1 MTTSQRLDAIEM
13 SQVRRRPFVDTPQ
26 AAAYRQMIE
35 TVAQFQNALVQ
46 ANPTEYQIA
55 EMVATVT
62 AMRQMLTEQTV
73 PEDQRL
79 YGRGEIGGSN
89 QLLVPRLT
97 FESVDDHQLQAHT
110 VAGHFF
116 NGINDAMHGGVVSVV
131 FDTVMGRLAM
141 GTEHRVCR
149 TAYLNTQFRNVTP
162 IGERLDI
169 RASVDVVEGRKRF
182 ISGQLWHGDTLCAE
196 AESLF
201 IEVKP
206 GQQ

>member
-1 MTTSQRLDAIEM
+1 MTTAQRLDAIEM
-13 SQVRRRPFVDTPQ
+13 SQVRRRPFTETPQ
-26 AAAYRQMIE
+26 TAAYRQMIE
-35 TVAQFQNALVQ
+35 AVAQFQDALVQ
-46 ANPTEYQIA
+46 ANPTEDQVA
-55 EMVATVT
+55 EMTATVT
-62 AMRQMLTEQTV
+62 AMRQMLAEQAV

-79 YGRGEIGGSN
+79 YGRGEIGGNN

-169 RASVDVVEGRKRF
+169 RATVDVVEGRKRF

>member
-1 MTTSQRLDAIEM
+1 MVE
-13 SQVRRRPFVDTPQ
+13 
-26 AAAYRQMIE
+26 E
-35 TVAQFQNALVQ
+35 VARFQDALVQ
-46 ANPTEYQIA
+46 ANPTEQQVA
-55 EMVATVT
+55 EFTATL
-62 AMRQMLTEQTV
+62 ASMRELLAEQAV

-79 YGRGEIGGSN
+79 YGRGQIGGSN

-97 FESVDDHQLQAHT
+97 FETVDDDQLHAST

-116 NGINDAMHGGVVSVV
+116 TGINDAMHGGVISVV
-131 FDTVMGRLAM
+131 FDTAMGRLAM
-141 GTEHRVCR
+141 GTQHRVCR

-162 IGERLDI
+162 IGERLEI
-169 RASVDVVEGRKRF
+169 RAIVDSVEGRKRF

-196 AESLF
+196 ADSLF

>member
-1 MTTSQRLDAIEM
+1 
-13 SQVRRRPFVDTPQ
+13 
-26 AAAYRQMIE
+26 MIE
-35 TVAQFQNALVQ
+35 AVAQFQDALVQ
-46 ANPTEYQIA
+46 ANPTEDQVA
-55 EMVATVT
+55 EMTATVT
-62 AMRQMLTEQTV
+62 AMRQMLAEQAV

-79 YGRGEIGGSN
+79 YGRGEIGGNN

-169 RASVDVVEGRKRF
+169 RATVDVVEGRKRF

>member
-1 MTTSQRLDAIEM
+1 
-13 SQVRRRPFVDTPQ
+13 
-26 AAAYRQMIE
+26 MIE

-162 IGERLDI
+162 IGDRLDI
-169 RASVDVVEGRKRF
+169 RATVDVVEGRKRF